1 MQMIEERE
9 EVRRSD
15 AADLETALRDARDAL
30 AHLRTVQARHREDM
44 TMGAMQ
50 AMGWVLSDESI
61 LENHLRLL
69 AHHLDVIA

>member
-15 AADLETALRDARDAL
+15 AADLETALKDAQDAL

-44 TMGAMQ
+44 TMAAVQVMN
-50 AMGWVLSDESI
+50 WVLSDENI
-61 LENHLRLL
+61 LEAHMNLL
-69 AHHLDVIA
+69 AHHLGVTA